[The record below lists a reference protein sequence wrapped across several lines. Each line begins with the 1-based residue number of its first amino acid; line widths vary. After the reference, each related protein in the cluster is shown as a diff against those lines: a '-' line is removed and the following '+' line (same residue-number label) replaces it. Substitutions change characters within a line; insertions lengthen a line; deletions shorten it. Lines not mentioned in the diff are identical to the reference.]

1 MPHQIKD
8 FLDEILYFQQQPGL
22 YLEQQNWFK
31 VSNYFF
37 CWTTTGQPLW
47 KRTELTTVFMWVI
60 STPLLQ
66 TSTSSRPLLSDWSY
80 NSKWQSVRGSICRG
94 GGERSAT
101 WQHSGRRKET
111 DCQLFVTLSLRWLI
125 RATRTGVTVHG
136 GHGAPCYV
144 GFGVTAWYEFSTTW
158 KRLQIIQKSIKF
170 CFIYFQQTA
179 GEVGLFHP
187 VPLDTVGTV
196 CSGLQQQGRVVGRGR
211 NHGVTQD
218 MIRLTIHYPP

>member
-1 MPHQIKD
+1 
-8 FLDEILYFQQQPGL
+8 
-22 YLEQQNWFK
+22 
-31 VSNYFF
+31 
-37 CWTTTGQPLW
+37 
-47 KRTELTTVFMWVI
+47 MWVI

-111 DCQLFVTLSLRWLI
+111 DCQLFVTPSLRWLI

-144 GFGVTAWYEFSTTW
+144 GFGATAWYEFSTTW

-187 VPLDTVGTV
+187 VPLDIVGTV
-196 CSGLQQQGRVVGRGR
+196 CSGLKQQGRVVGRGR

-218 MIRLTIHYPP
+218 MIRVTIHYPP

>member
-1 MPHQIKD
+1 MRFYIFSSSLVFIWNDKTDSRSQTIFFVEPQ
-8 FLDEILYFQQQPGL
+8 LANLCENVLSWPRCSCESFQPRCCRRPPAAGL
-22 YLEQQNWFK
+22 
-31 VSNYFF
+31 
-37 CWTTTGQPLW
+37 CCRTGRIIQ
-47 KRTELTTVFMWVI
+47 
-60 STPLLQ
+60 SD
-66 TSTSSRPLLSDWSY
+66 SRWEAASAE
-80 NSKWQSVRGSICRG
+80 

-111 DCQLFVTLSLRWLI
+111 DCQLFVTPSLRWLI

-187 VPLDTVGTV
+187 VPLDIVGTV
-196 CSGLQQQGRVVGRGR
+196 CSGLKQQGGVVGRGR

>member
-1 MPHQIKD
+1 MMLNIFSSSLVFIYKD
-8 FLDEILYFQQQPGL
+8 DRKISANAKLIQGL
-22 YLEQQNWFK
+22 K
-31 VSNYFF
+31 DYFF

-47 KRTELTTVFMWVI
+47 KPTELTTVFMWVI

-66 TSTSSRPLLSDWSY
+66 TSTSSRLLLSDWSY
-80 NSKWQSVRGSICRG
+80 NSKWQSVSGSICRG
-94 GGERSAT
+94 GEKSAT

-144 GFGVTAWYEFSTTW
+144 GFGVTAWNEFSTTW
-158 KRLQIIQKSIKF
+158 KCQQIIQKSIKF

-187 VPLDTVGTV
+187 VPLDIVGTV
-196 CSGLQQQGRVVGRGR
+196 CSALKQ
-211 NHGVTQD
+211 
-218 MIRLTIHYPP
+218 